1 MHPGVPETLRHH
13 WLGRLCSVF
22 LKSKQTTKRVSC
34 NDQHPTYRF
43 SGGLYLMYRSYGPD
57 TTCERE
63 ESGTST
69 VDRYGTQGGPPGRM
83 ILAQ

>member
-1 MHPGVPETLRHH
+1 MTNIRHA
-13 WLGRLCSVF
+13 VF
-22 LKSKQTTKRVSC
+22 LAV
-34 NDQHPTYRF
+34 
-43 SGGLYLMYRSYGPD
+43 YLMYRYRSYGPD

>member
-1 MHPGVPETLRHH
+1 MGDGLAAAADR
-13 WLGRLCSVF
+13 
-22 LKSKQTTKRVSC
+22 Q
-34 NDQHPTYRF
+34 YR
-43 SGGLYLMYRSYGPD
+43 LMYRSYGPD

>member
-1 MHPGVPETLRHH
+1 MRAATTHRAGTTL
-13 WLGRLCSVF
+13 F
-22 LKSKQTTKRVSC
+22 TFTALKCAILR
-34 NDQHPTYRF
+34 
-43 SGGLYLMYRSYGPD
+43 YLMYRSYGPD

>member
-1 MHPGVPETLRHH
+1 MRAVTIDSDLATLFTFTPPKPHKPIHEVRTQSTTTP
-13 WLGRLCSVF
+13 LGAAHSLFRYPLS
-22 LKSKQTTKRVSC
+22 
-34 NDQHPTYRF
+34 
-43 SGGLYLMYRSYGPD
+43 RSYGPD
-57 TTCERE
+57 STCERE

>member
-1 MHPGVPETLRHH
+1 
-13 WLGRLCSVF
+13 
-22 LKSKQTTKRVSC
+22 
-34 NDQHPTYRF
+34 
-43 SGGLYLMYRSYGPD
+43 MYRSYGPD